1 MNQPM
6 SPPTIVSIEA
16 SQIVFQTDP
25 LVPSV
30 AFKVLFRL
38 EGYADILQAGVAFS
52 TFALPMIMEKT
63 RDSKEFEPALFL
75 SCAVC
80 TAQNLHPFYLS
91 HLAKFVL
98 ESTWMMTDKLK
109 ENPKR
114 EEMQIRVRLNP
125 TVREGKDEFIH
136 AGCIMVPCTTAK
148 YEESLRSVE
157 LLARDAKLLE
167 EKRLEATKDLLSKFQ
182 GGDRN

>member
-1 MNQPM
+1 M
-6 SPPTIVSIEA
+6 SPPTLVSITV
-16 SQIVFQTDP
+16 SQIIFQTDS

-30 AFKVLFRL
+30 TFKVFFRL

-52 TFALPMIMEKT
+52 TFALPMMTEKT

-80 TAQNLHPFYLS
+80 TAQNLPPFYLS
-91 HLAKFVL
+91 HLAKLVL
-98 ESTWMMTDKLK
+98 ESNWMVTDKLK
-109 ENPKR
+109 EDPKR
-114 EEMQIRVRLNP
+114 ENMSIRVRLNP
-125 TVREGKDEFIH
+125 TIREGKDEFIH

-157 LLARDAKLLE
+157 LLAADAKLLE

-182 GGDRN
+182 GGDRD